1 MHDWGVT
8 FPQGK
13 NGVKSENLHWIRQ
26 LWMFSSKWQAL
37 LPFLTY
43 RHDRGCPILH
53 HGMAMWKSWWFWLE
67 ILVGNGSLTPV
78 NHCVDRATPKK
89 TTKIHIIYIYIIVI
103 IINYYYYCILYIY
116 SIYFSVLWGV
126 NLHDLIF
133 RDWPWI
139 KRLLF
144 MAQTDELLWYSK
156 IAMEN
161 HLFS

>member
-89 TTKIHIIYIYIIVI
+89 TTKIHIIYIYYC
-103 IINYYYYCILYIY
+103 YYYYLLLLLLLLLLYTIYIY
-116 SIYFSVLWGV
+116 TVYTFLSFGGLICMISFSVIDPGSRGYCSWLRQMNSSGT
-126 NLHDLIF
+126 L
-133 RDWPWI
+133 
-139 KRLLF
+139 K
-144 MAQTDELLWYSK
+144 
-156 IAMEN
+156 
-161 HLFS
+161 